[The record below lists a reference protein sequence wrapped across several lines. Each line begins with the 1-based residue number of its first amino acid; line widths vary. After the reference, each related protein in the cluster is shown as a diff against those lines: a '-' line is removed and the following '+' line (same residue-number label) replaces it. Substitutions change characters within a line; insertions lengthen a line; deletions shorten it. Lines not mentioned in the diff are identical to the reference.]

1 MMKVLMLNTYDDWGG
16 AAKAASRLNQGL
28 RGVGID
34 SRLLVQYRTR
44 DARGVIGLKNPF
56 ARVFYGMRTV
66 FGTMPV
72 RLYPNKPVYNFS
84 PASMPDRLAARVAGI
99 GPDVVHLHWI
109 AAGFMRIE
117 TLSKLKRPLV
127 WTLHDSWAFTGGC
140 HMPYD
145 CVKYRERC
153 GQCPVLGSGREDDL
167 SRQVWQ
173 RKEKAWRGLDL
184 TVVAPSRWLAACAGT
199 SSLFRGA
206 RIEVIPNGLD
216 TSVFKPVDKHDA
228 RNQLGLPERKKLI
241 LFGGVG
247 ITRDPNKGFRYLM
260 PALRSVAAMGFR
272 DDAELIIF
280 GASKPAGALD
290 FGMKANYLGRL
301 REDAGLALLY
311 SAADVFV
318 APSVQENLPYTVM
331 ESMACGTPC
340 VAFHQGG
347 MSDLID
353 HEVTGYL
360 ARSFDEGDLAGGIGR
375 FLKDEGTRRETSL
388 RCRRKVEDMFALEK
402 VAGRYAELYRTI
414 VKHEDDRD
422 ARDRR

>member
-1 MMKVLMLNTYDDWGG
+1 MKVLMLNTYDDWGG
-16 AAKAASRLNQGL
+16 AAKAASRLNRGL
-28 RGVGID
+28 RDIGID
-34 SRLLVQYRTR
+34 SRLLVQYRTT
-44 DARGVIGLKNPF
+44 DARGVIGAKNPF

-66 FGTMPV
+66 FGTVPV

-84 PASMPDRLAARVAGI
+84 PALMPDRLAARIAGI
-99 GPDVVHLHWI
+99 AADVVHLHWI

-117 TLSKLKRPLV
+117 TLSKLKHPLI

-145 CVKYRERC
+145 CVRYRERC
-153 GQCPVLGSGREDDL
+153 GLCPVLGSRREDDL

-173 RKEKAWRGLDL
+173 RKEKAWRDLDL
-184 TVVAPSRWLAACAGT
+184 TVVTPSRWLAGCART
-199 SSLFRGA
+199 SSLFSRI

-216 TSVFKPVDKHDA
+216 TSVFRPVDKHHA
-228 RNQLGLPERKKLI
+228 RSQLGLPERKKLI
-241 LFGGVG
+241 LIGGVG
-247 ITRDPNKGFRYLM
+247 ITRDPNKGFRYLL
-260 PALRSVAAMGFR
+260 PALRGVAALGFR
-272 DDAELIIF
+272 DDAELIVF
-280 GASKPAGALD
+280 GSSEPAGAPD

-301 REDAGLALLY
+301 HEDARLNLLY

-340 VAFHQGG
+340 VAFNQGG

-360 ARSFDEGDLAGGIGR
+360 ARPFDEDDLAKGIGR
-375 FLKDEGTRRETSL
+375 FLKDEGTRQETAL
-388 RCRRKVEDMFALEK
+388 RCRRKVEEAFALEK
-402 VAGRYAELYRTI
+402 IAGRYAELYRTI
-414 VKHEDDRD
+414 LE
-422 ARDRR
+422 A